1 MGNATGMYGGNT
13 LAETASS
20 RGDRL
25 PLFLEMRGI
34 SKRFPGVAALN
45 DVSFDIR
52 SGEVH
57 GLVGENG
64 AGTSLIK

>member
-1 MGNATGMYGGNT
+1 
-13 LAETASS
+13 
-20 RGDRL
+20 
-25 PLFLEMRGI
+25 MRGI